1 MQKLT
6 IAAFTLFS
14 FSSTVL
20 LAQVPVLRDQVLT
33 IPQAAVVTSA
43 GQRYYSNVTLRSNA
57 DGSFSVLTAEEHA
70 LAAVQTVT
78 AQVTATPTSVVAK
91 VVGYLPTPCDALEP
105 AAVSYK
111 SGEFTVVIGRRS
123 TLGPDTLCAQVIAD
137 FQTEVALDIKGLPA
151 GDYRVVVNGV
161 AATFKL

>member
-1 MQKLT
+1 MQKPT
-6 IAAFTLFS
+6 IAALTLFS
-14 FSSTVL
+14 FSSTLV

-43 GQRYYSNVTLRSNA
+43 GQRYYADIKLRSNA
-57 DGSFSVLTAEEHA
+57 DGSFSVTAAEEHA
-70 LAAVQTVT
+70 LAGVQTVT
-78 AQVTATPTSVVAK
+78 AQVTATPKSAVAK
-91 VVGYLPTPCDALEP
+91 VAGYLPTPCDALEP

-111 SGEFTVVIGRRS
+111 SGEFTVVIGRHS
-123 TLGPDTLCAQVIAD
+123 TLGPDMGCVQMIAD
-137 FQTEVALDIKGLPA
+137 FQTEVALDINGLPA